1 MKPLLRGF
9 FHIPQTRYGPLDLEM
24 LEWVFDSGWTALQAR
39 APLRDP
45 QKDEELK
52 TALRQK
58 LFALACVGMDDPDT
72 LRSRL
77 LASMPLLRTAA

>member
-1 MKPLLRGF
+1 MGSFTSPR
-9 FHIPQTRYGPLDLEM
+9 RACGPLDLEI
-24 LEWVFDSGWTALQAR
+24 LEWIFDSAWTTVQTND
-39 APLRDP
+39 PFRDLE
-45 QKDEELK
+45 KDEELK

-77 LASMPLLRTAA
+77 VASMPLLRTAA